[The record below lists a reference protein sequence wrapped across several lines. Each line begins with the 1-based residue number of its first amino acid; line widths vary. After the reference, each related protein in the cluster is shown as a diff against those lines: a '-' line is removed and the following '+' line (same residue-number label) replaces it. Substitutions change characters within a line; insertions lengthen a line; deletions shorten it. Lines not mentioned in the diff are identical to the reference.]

1 MVWSSHSQ
9 ACLLSFPKLDCSTYF
24 VLQINLKS
32 RKQKYIMHGIPN
44 PFLENVAH
52 QLFKTIGVIHVEK
65 KMKKNEKCEAL
76 YIDKIRGTL
85 KI

>member
-1 MVWSSHSQ
+1 
-9 ACLLSFPKLDCSTYF
+9 
-24 VLQINLKS
+24 
-32 RKQKYIMHGIPN
+32 MHGIPN